1 MIIARAGLLVSV
13 VQTLI
18 LINIYIFLMKYG
30 T

>member
-13 VQTLI
+13 VPLI